1 MDVADL
7 RPIALFDGVSDDQL
21 AELLDDGAEVRFGRG
36 DVIFREGEH
45 ADFWWV
51 LVDGSLTLTRRLGDE
66 DAVVGRMAMP
76 GVWSGGFRAWD
87 QQGVYLATG
96 CGEEPGRL
104 LQVPAEALGRRLR
117 AWLPLGVHLINGI
130 FGTARRIE
138 ATVRQRDSLVT
149 LGRLS
154 AGLAHELNNPA
165 AAAVRAVAALEET
178 SAALLASLRGL
189 AEHGISAGQFTALDA
204 LRLDLGGRPRLR
216 DPVAVADREDALTE
230 WLEEHDVAMA
240 WELAPVLAAAGA
252 EPAWCD
258 QVRDVLGA
266 DLQPGLEWVAA
277 TLSSTALL
285 GEVRESTRRISELVS
300 AVRSYSQMDR
310 GSRQSTDVTEGLES
324 TLVMLGH
331 KVSEDISVVRD
342 YGDDVPAVDA
352 FPGELN
358 QVWTNLIDNAL
369 DAMEGSGTLRIST
382 RLDGDHVVVEVGDSG
397 PGMAPDVEARAF
409 EAFFTTKDV
418 GQGTGLGLD
427 IARRIVVDR
436 HRGQILIHPEPG
448 DNVMEVRLPL
458 TQPQA

>member
-1 MDVADL
+1 MDVTDL
-7 RPIALFDGVSDDQL
+7 RPLALFDGVTDDQL
-21 AELLDDGAEVRFGRG
+21 AELLADGAEFRFRRG
-36 DVIFREGEH
+36 DVVFREGEH
-45 ADFWWV
+45 ADFWFV
-51 LVDGSLTLTRRLGDE
+51 LVDGSLTLTRQLGGE
-66 DAVVGRMAMP
+66 EVTVGRMEQP

-96 CGEEPGRL
+96 HGEAPGRL
-104 LQVPAEALGRRLR
+104 LRVPSEALGARLT

-178 SAALLASLRGL
+178 STTLLASLRSL
-189 AEHGISAGQFTALDA
+189 AEHGITATQFAALDA
-204 LRLDLGGRPRLR
+204 LRLELTDHSVSSDAMLL
-216 DPVAVADREDALTE
+216 ADREDALTQ
-230 WLEEHDVAMA
+230 WLEDHDVDRA
-240 WELAPVLAAAGA
+240 WDLAPVLADVGT

-258 QVRDVLGA
+258 RVEEVLGTG
-266 DLQPGLEWVAA
+266 LQPGLEWVAA
-277 TLSSTALL
+277 TVLSTALL

-310 GSRQSTDVTEGLES
+310 GSRQSVQVVEGIES

-331 KVSEDISVVRD
+331 KIADEVTVVRH

-358 QVWTNLIDNAL
+358 QVWTNLVDNAL
-369 DAMEGSGTLRIST
+369 DAIGGRGTLRIST
-382 RLDGDHVVVEVGDSG
+382 RLDGDQVVVEIGDSG
-397 PGMAPDVEARAF
+397 PGMAPEVAARAF
-409 EAFFTTKDV
+409 EAFFTTKDI

-427 IARRIVVDR
+427 IARRIVVER
-436 HRGQILIHPEPG
+436 HRGQILIHPEAG
-448 DNVMEVRLPL
+448 NNVMEVRLPV
-458 TQPQA
+458 TQPG